1 MGCNHNP
8 HVSKPGP
15 ARWTTRFAPGHG
27 HLVIDPQGKVYGV
40 YHSDGDAQTCRD
52 GQQARADA
60 AAKRIERPC
69 ISCGAVFLSEGI
81 HNRMGPCCRNK
92 PGGWD
97 PHNVAPRSGR
107 AK

>member
-1 MGCNHNP
+1 MPNACRANSNLKSQRP
-8 HVSKPGP
+8 Y
-15 ARWTTRFAPGHG
+15 ARSSFGLPITTNV
-27 HLVIDPQGKVYGV
+27 VI
-40 YHSDGDAQTCRD
+40 AWTCRH

-60 AAKRIERPC
+60 ATKRIERPC